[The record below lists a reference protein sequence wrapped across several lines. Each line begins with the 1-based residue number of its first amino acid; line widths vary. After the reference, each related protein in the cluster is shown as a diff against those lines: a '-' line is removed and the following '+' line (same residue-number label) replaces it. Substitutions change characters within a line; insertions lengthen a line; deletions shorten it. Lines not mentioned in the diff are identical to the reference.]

1 MPPMAQKLTACT
13 AMVMPALAGLLEGWR
28 ATRAPLEPI
37 VAHCLKDATT
47 CDIIEESPGEAEEN
61 YDIRTT
67 SQKLH
72 GQSPGAG
79 LSQAGTGGPQDVLSE
94 AKKLE
99 EEILSHIP
107 PPTPK
112 KCMCLC
118 EMIISFFL
126 E

>member
-13 AMVMPALAGLLEGWR
+13 AMVMTALAGLLEGWM
-28 ATRAPLEPI
+28 ATLAPLEPI

-79 LSQAGTGGPQDVLSE
+79 LSQAGAIDLALRGWT
-94 AKKLE
+94 ARK
-99 EEILSHIP
+99 ILKYYYP
-107 PPTPK
+107 GTTY
-112 KCMCLC
+112 
-118 EMIISFFL
+118 ESFK
-126 E
+126 